1 LSRFHF
7 NLAALATL
15 AAAGTTFAQSS
26 VELYGIV
33 DLGYH
38 NEKASFNE
46 GGDSF
51 TDKRTGLS
59 SVVSGSRIG
68 FRGTEDLGG
77 GLKAGFVL
85 EYAITP
91 DENNGI
97 GAGASP
103 NRQSFISLTGAFG
116 DVRLGRQLTLH
127 HINQGA
133 GDLLGNLNAQAGYLG
148 GADSVVR
155 QNNAVTYT
163 SPSFSGFT
171 VAVQKGFGET
181 IVMSDAQNEKLGEQ
195 QAIRLNYSAG
205 PLAAGYAT
213 ETIKNLG
220 VAANTGIFTN
230 ANDVIRDVLPGVAVA
245 GGTLDKRRANN
256 LYATYDFGVAK
267 MGFVNNN
274 SKFTDE
280 NESVK
285 WNANTLTAAV
295 PMGAITIHASMGSG
309 KFKLEA
315 ETLKAKAYQLGAQY
329 ALSKRTSAYAY
340 TGQTKFTGEDFSD
353 KYQTYSLGLRHTF

>member
-1 LSRFHF
+1 
-7 NLAALATL
+7 L
-15 AAAGTTFAQSS
+15 AAAGTAFAQSS
-26 VELYGIV
+26 VELYGVV
-33 DLGYH
+33 DMGYH

-46 GGDSF
+46 DGDRF
-51 TDKRTGLS
+51 TDKRAGLN
-59 SVVSGSRIG
+59 SVVAGSRIG

-91 DENNGI
+91 DENNGL
-97 GAGASP
+97 GTGASP
-103 NRQSFISLTGAFG
+103 NRQSFLSLTGAFG

-127 HINQGA
+127 HSNQGA
-133 GDLLGNLNAQAGYLG
+133 GDMLGNLNAQAGYIG

-181 IVMSDAQNEKLGEQ
+181 IVSSDIQNEKQGEQ

-213 ETIKNLG
+213 ETIKNWG
-220 VAANTGIFTN
+220 VAANAGIFTN
-230 ANDVIRDVLPGVAVA
+230 ANDLIRELAVN
-245 GGTLDKRRANN
+245 LDKRRANN

-267 MGFVNNN
+267 LGFVNNN
-274 SKFTDE
+274 SKFTEE
-280 NESVK
+280 NASLK
-285 WNANTLTAAV
+285 WSANTLTAAV
-295 PMGAITIHASMGSG
+295 PMGAITVYASTGSG
-309 KFKLEA
+309 KFKFEA
-315 ETLKAKAYQLGAQY
+315 VTLKAKAYQLGAQY

-340 TGQTKFTGEDFSD
+340 TGQTKFTDEDFSA